1 MMHLSKHVGGLNFM
15 SKCSNTDTR
24 FFKTPNAGIC
34 DICHPCETTTKL
46 EATAMC
52 PPIGEPKCILR

>member
-1 MMHLSKHVGGLNFM
+1 M

-24 FFKTPNAGIC
+24 FFKAPNAGVC
-34 DICHPCETTTKL
+34 DICHPCDTMTKL

-52 PPIGEPKCILR
+52 PPIGEPKCILRQRFKYKK